1 MTKVYFDITIH
12 GGENGTYLETF
23 EVPDD
28 LSDEDFT
35 NALDDHLNNYLDG
48 YVEEEGIDETENPL
62 DYSFGYSTDDDG
74 VVWSL

>member
-1 MTKVYFDITIH
+1 MKVYFDITVH

-23 EVPDD
+23 ELPDD

-35 NALDDHLNNYLDG
+35 NALDDHLMNYLDG

-62 DYSFGYSTDDDG
+62 DYSFGYSTEEDG

>member
-1 MTKVYFDITIH
+1 MKVYFDITVH
-12 GGENGTYLETF
+12 GGENGTFLETF
-23 EVPDD
+23 ELPDD

-35 NALDDHLNNYLDG
+35 NALDDHLMNYLDG

-62 DYSFGYSTDDDG
+62 DYSFGYSTEEDG

>member
-1 MTKVYFDITIH
+1 MKVYFDITIH

-28 LSDEDFT
+28 LSDEDLT
-35 NALDDHLNNYLDG
+35 NALDDHLMNYLDG

-62 DYSFGYSTDDDG
+62 DYSFGYSTEEDG
-74 VVWSL
+74 VVWSS